1 MLDSEPRVV
10 NQMIQAEPTVRLQS
24 EPQKNSGAARALRA
38 LFLVAVVVLIAGFV
52 VYRGIHS
59 RIQAAAAVKDQ
70 TLALAVP
77 TVSVIHPRPGAVA
90 DEVVL
95 PGNIQAFIDSPIYAR
110 ASGYLKRWY
119 ADIGARV
126 KSGQVLAEID
136 APELDQQVQ
145 QARADVQQSQAAL
158 DQALAN
164 LLQGK
169 ANEELA
175 KVTADRWRNLAGKGV
190 VSRQENDQY
199 QMQYQAQAA
208 NVQSLE
214 KAIAAARSSIVA
226 SQANM
231 RRLEEMQRYLTVR
244 APFDGVITARNTDVG
259 ALINAGAG
267 TPTQALFHIA
277 STSTLRVY
285 VNVPQMYSRSA
296 VPGLAATLT
305 LAEFPGRRFHGMLV
319 RNAESI
325 DTGTR
330 TLLAEVD
337 VDNASGELKPGAY
350 AEVHFAI
357 PAAARSLIL
366 PVNAFLF
373 RSEGMRVGVVREGGK
388 VELVP
393 VVIGKDYGTELEV
406 VSGID
411 AHDQV
416 ILNPPDSLTS
426 GEVVH
431 VAAAETPD
439 KH

>member
-1 MLDSEPRVV
+1 MQDSEH
-10 NQMIQAEPTVRLQS
+10 MIQTDQTISRGVEPPKR
-24 EPQKNSGAARALRA
+24 SGGSRALRA
-38 LFLVAVVVLIAGFV
+38 MLLLALFVLVAGSV
-52 VYRGIHS
+52 VYRGIHT
-59 RIQAAAAVKDQ
+59 RIQTAAAVKNQ

-77 TVSVIHPRPGAVA
+77 TVAVLHPRPGTIQ

-95 PGNIQAFIDSPIYAR
+95 PGNIQAFIDSPVYAR

-126 KSGQVLAEID
+126 KAGQVLAEID

-164 LLQGK
+164 SQQGK

-175 KVTADRWRNLAGKGV
+175 RVTADRWRNLAGKGV

-199 QMQYQAQAA
+199 QMQYKAQEASVQA
-208 NVQSLE
+208 LE

-226 SQANM
+226 SQANLG
-231 RRLEEMQRYLTVR
+231 RLEEMQRYTTVR

-267 TPTQALFHIA
+267 TPTQELFHIA
-277 STSTLRVY
+277 SMAKLRVY
-285 VNVPQMYSRSA
+285 VSVPQMYSRSA

-305 LAEFPGRRFHGMLV
+305 LAEFPGRRFHGTLV

-325 DTGTR
+325 DAGTR
-330 TLLAEVD
+330 TLLSEVD

-350 AEVHFAI
+350 AEVHLAI

-373 RSEGMRVGVVREGGK
+373 RSEGLRVGVVREGRK
-388 VELVP
+388 VDLVP

-406 VSGID
+406 VSGINVN
-411 AHDQV
+411 DQV

-426 GEVVH
+426 GMEVH
-431 VAAAETPD
+431 IAPAAASD
-439 KH
+439 KP

>member
-1 MLDSEPRVV
+1 
-10 NQMIQAEPTVRLQS
+10 MIHAEPTVRLR
-24 EPQKNSGAARALRA
+24 PIPPKRSGGARVLKAL
-38 LFLVAVVVLIAGFV
+38 LLVALIVLVAGFV
-52 VYRGIHS
+52 VYRGIHA
-59 RIQAAAAVKDQ
+59 RIQTATAVKDQ

-77 TVSVIHPRPGAVA
+77 TVAVIHPRPGAMQ

-126 KSGQVLAEID
+126 KAGQVLAEID
-136 APELDQQVQ
+136 APELDQQVR

-164 LLQGK
+164 SQQGK

-199 QMQYQAQAA
+199 QMQYKAQEA
-208 NVQSLE
+208 NVQALD
-214 KAIAAARSSIVA
+214 KAIAASRSSIVA
-226 SQANM
+226 SQANLG
-231 RRLEEMQRYLTVR
+231 RLEEMQHYTTVR

-267 TPTQALFHIA
+267 TPTQELFHIA
-277 STSTLRVY
+277 STAKLRVY

-305 LAEFPGRRFHGMLV
+305 LAEFPGRRFHGTLV

-330 TLLAEVD
+330 TLLSEVD

-350 AEVHFAI
+350 GEVHLAI

-373 RSEGMRVGVVREGGK
+373 RSEGLQVGVLREGGK

-393 VVIGKDYGTELEV
+393 VAIGKDYGTELEV

-426 GEVVH
+426 GMVVH
-431 VAAAETPD
+431 VAAPAVPD
-439 KH
+439 KR

>member
-1 MLDSEPRVV
+1 MQDSEH
-10 NQMIQAEPTVRLQS
+10 MIQTDQTISRRFEPPKR
-24 EPQKNSGAARALRA
+24 SGGSHALRA
-38 LFLVAVVVLIAGFV
+38 MLLVALFVLIAGFV
-52 VYRGIHS
+52 VYRGIHT
-59 RIQAAAAVKDQ
+59 RIQTAAAVKDQ

-77 TVSVIHPRPGAVA
+77 TVAVIHPRPGTMQ

-95 PGNIQAFIDSPIYAR
+95 PGNIQAFIDSPVYAR

-126 KSGQVLAEID
+126 KAGQVLAEID
-136 APELDQQVQ
+136 APELDQQVR

-164 LLQGK
+164 SQQGK

-199 QMQYQAQAA
+199 QMQYKAQEA
-208 NVQSLE
+208 NVQALE

-226 SQANM
+226 SQANLG
-231 RRLEEMQRYLTVR
+231 RLEEMQGYTTVR

-267 TPTQALFHIA
+267 TATQELFHIA
-277 STSTLRVY
+277 SMAKLRVY

-305 LAEFPGRRFHGMLV
+305 LAEFPGRRFHGTLV

-330 TLLAEVD
+330 TLLSEVD

-350 AEVHFAI
+350 AEVHLAI

-373 RSEGMRVGVVREGGK
+373 RSEGLRVGVVREGRK
-388 VELVP
+388 VDLVP

-406 VSGID
+406 VSGINVN
-411 AHDQV
+411 DQV

-426 GEVVH
+426 GMEVH
-431 VAAAETPD
+431 VAPAAASD
-439 KH
+439 KP

>member
-158 DQALAN
+158 DQTLAN

-214 KAIAAARSSIVA
+214 KAIAAARSSIVS

-305 LAEFPGRRFHGMLV
+305 LAEFPGRRFRGMLV

-411 AHDQV
+411 AHDRV